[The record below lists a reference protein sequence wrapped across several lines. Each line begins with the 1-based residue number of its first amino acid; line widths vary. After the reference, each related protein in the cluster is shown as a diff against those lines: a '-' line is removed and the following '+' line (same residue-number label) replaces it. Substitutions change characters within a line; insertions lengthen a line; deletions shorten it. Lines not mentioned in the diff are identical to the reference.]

1 MAENKYS
8 WYYRQIDENE
18 KNIQKN
24 LVHVAN
30 NEPKEKPKFIVPD
43 SERYLNNIRVCK
55 IPDIYGNFKINSE
68 NDFVITFQHLY
79 TMQSSEEAGFY
90 TANSKWVHYHSLGK
104 NLLYDLPQ
112 LLENPEIILSS
123 SSQEEQSYSNSDNTT
138 LACVLKENVTLSIDG
153 KEEDCPVVAMI
164 KPNITDDKATIILT
178 AYPKQDF
185 ERFLQK
191 GIEQNRLLYLKNEE
205 VLRRDYPIVETNR
218 VATVSFNG
226 LLYTNNIAQ
235 FKENV
240 NLLRVENNGM
250 ALQTIPDEEKT
261 IKVCNAAKR
270 ENPAAVMFFTER
282 QRSVKLYTEVFETL
296 DKTAIQ
302 NIPETYFINS
312 LKNYLHKSMPKK
324 YNNQPKMAFSAI
336 NKRITNT
343 QKELIKQTIRTEYDI
358 YDDSEEITDYLIIS
372 EFKDWAE
379 NQSPLI
385 QNQNMPAQE
394 GNKMKE
400 FNYYGIT
407 LNIQDN
413 ENGTVDIV
421 EPAFNTNISTEQKQE
436 TAISYVQSLDEK
448 ARRSELC
455 KNAKSKN
462 YIPEIIRKII
472 EKGAEVINEKIN
484 KPLISFVEKHKEEI
498 ISSTKKGLAIAA
510 VLGASLAASPEL
522 FASTSSEIQTENKNV
537 IEYQYST
544 PFYRSYDDLENKI
557 TVFER
562 YSDGEWEKSGFTTL
576 TDYEIELLY
585 GNQNEQK
592 EESAAAEVDNTEEE
606 VTEQNITPD
615 PEPNETADE
624 DKNSEEFVNEEIP
637 VVDNS
642 VENISQ
648 AGSSLESENAG
659 QTENQPKL
667 SDTNQKIE
675 INSES
680 QIKEENLMSE
690 TIKNMQ
696 GTVKESM
703 NTENNDSEPI
713 KAPDNSSDKLT
724 PFEYLMQKINGS
736 QIKVHLSKK
745 EMQAILTAGKDVQ
758 KMAVSYGTNQK
769 IENEQGFLGYGT
781 YVVSVNE
788 ENAKQLGIKIAS
800 RKYGGTFYINNRPL
814 SEFLQE
820 QNFSPYWNKLLEQ
833 FKTTSVDE
841 LAAQILRTDVKGNT
855 ILASEQNKLSTVL
868 GLGLVEYKREQT
880 FLYSVNIPD
889 NDNTNYL
896 FYDKAI
902 GLEHAIKIN
911 EQLEKLGVNWRVS
924 RNDSGKDVY
933 FNVLSQKVFNNNQKQ
948 ASEFLKSIGYVGM
961 EMSGNNYIVFN
972 DKDMSITNR
981 VQYYKDTN
989 GEVFGFAYEGEI
1001 YADEELVNSNV
1012 IAHEYTHIWD
1022 GYVKNNNPELWQ
1034 RGKNILKGT
1043 SLWQEVAEDKN
1054 YENLKTDDEILSE
1067 CHSRIVG
1074 KMAEQ
1079 VLKKIAQRDGGLTR
1093 DQVIDWDKEVSEYI
1107 INELKIKPELGEE
1120 NSVSE
1125 SEKAEYLKEFLSQ
1138 TMKDL
1143 MNEVKMG
1150 QINKKSS
1157 KPDMQIGKSSISGN
1171 KPSFPEEPQ
1180 LSVGSRANRII
1191 LQTSKER
1198 QDIIK
1203 KLDKIKTDRIES
1215 REFLIKIKE
1224 AFKFEEIEASD
1235 YVSNRINNSR
1245 FALRI
1250 SNHSVNA
1257 KFVPDKYIETSL
1269 VIRLSY
1275 NEFKESPDK
1284 YVAEFEYT
1292 PEMLT
1297 PEKKQDIIEN
1307 LKTWTLTGQYPE
1319 KTIKA
1324 NYSPSKKE
1332 WENANAKMIN
1342 HISKIQKMAEPTQ
1355 GENSMKFPHEDLE
1368 HYTFGSGKTIKE
1380 YSDEEIARILR
1391 TSGSE
1396 SMKHLGY
1403 ATEEEIKVLEAI
1415 ENNEHF
1421 SNAEKAVEIDNA
1433 ERYIASRHIAE
1444 NASEIIKQNKV
1455 KGTTT
1460 QIYNLNTNNI
1470 NIIKDW
1476 EWNVPENLIPEELK
1490 SKNKEKTS
1498 TFSQAKEFVPSTGE
1512 EEVKMENIHN
1522 SSFQKMISIE
1532 QNTNAEFY
1540 NSVEDYLK
1548 YKKAPTYNEF
1558 EIPNT
1563 PEILQFAGIENHKIL
1578 MTTKVLNK
1586 AISNKDSD
1594 HQLTDEE
1601 IISALKGLSD
1611 PIAIFESD
1619 KKNSEA
1625 NSNSVLI
1632 FTEVVNKNN
1641 KPIVVGFEIDA
1652 NQKGKNNSAT
1662 INQIH
1667 SIHSRSSI
1675 INSKNE
1681 NMFQKWTSA
1690 GLLKYV
1696 NDKKIQTWL
1705 KDRRIQFPLSLTR
1718 SDEIT
1723 ITDLNGIV
1731 KSFPIKSKTG
1741 FEMNFETIQK
1751 MAEPTQGEKSI
1762 EDSIVDKGIESVQAN
1777 GGLSEAAMEADI
1789 AAIDNQR
1796 ADYLDEDGNPH
1807 FYDEHEPAQEELPY
1821 FYDTN
1826 DNPHTTS
1833 EVYEVLEKF
1842 SNLEPEKWNLSPEDK
1857 VAVSHLIDVSQ
1868 IKEVDK
1874 DKAFENLSNYLLSEE
1889 YKREESNYAKV
1900 LTPVLL
1906 SYNQEQNNFDF
1917 TFSTD
1922 EMQKQQSETSVQQKS
1937 EITKGEIKS
1946 ILGNTFTGENV
1957 KLTEEFQ
1964 DKLIKKGLVNPGDEF
1979 ILLNELEA
1987 HAKGTKIKEDQPY
2000 VILTTPVQVN
2010 GKTQFAATKYYH
2022 ISAVEEPLKIT
2033 ETAEQKP
2040 NETDMDK
2047 IIFGKTKVA
2056 EFSMHTNHGFE
2067 VFENMVVDSHEE
2079 STNSYL
2085 LKSSDG
2091 KNQVRVEAET
2101 LKELMSEPYQKKA
2114 MSYDEET
2121 KIQEKMI
2128 ESQYKSFFEPRDNF
2142 ANNFRHNL
2150 ALYCR
2155 KEANSPLD
2163 ALKIANSLIKQMPD
2177 EERNKTKQ
2185 LLKKLCNKGQTI
2197 NEVIIE
2203 TYNTAVKDVPLNEN
2217 YLNNKRYEKMIQRPM
2232 YDTCTA
2238 KGEKVDNNFDLK
2250 IGDNVKVKFKAGK
2263 VFGKGKEKVLSEV
2276 KIVSSSKE
2284 GNCVTLMDGNKSFYD
2299 VPRDTFLKDYG
2310 KQLVKE
2316 HQMTKKQFAKHSM
2329 KLDTGRER

>member
-205 VLRRDYPIVETNR
+205 VLRRDYPVVETNR

-436 TAISYVQSLDEK
+436 TVISYVQSLDEK
-448 ARRSELC
+448 AGRSELC

-522 FASTSSEIQTENKNV
+522 FASTSSEIQTDNKNV

-820 QNFSPYWNKLLEQ
+820 QNFSTYWIKQLEQ
-833 FKTTSVDE
+833 FKTTSIDE
-841 LAAQILRTDVKGNT
+841 LTAQISGTDVKGNAN
-855 ILASEQNKLSTVL
+855 LAAEQNKLSTVL

-1079 VLKKIAQRDGGLTR
+1079 VLEKIAQRDGGLTR
-1093 DQVIDWDKEVSEYI
+1093 DQVIDWDKEVSDYI
-1107 INELKIKPELGEE
+1107 VSELKIKPELGEE
-1120 NSVSE
+1120 NSISE

-1138 TMKDL
+1138 PMKDL
-1143 MNEVKMG
+1143 MNEVK
-1150 QINKKSS
+1150 I
-1157 KPDMQIGKSSISGN
+1157 
-1171 KPSFPEEPQ
+1171 
-1180 LSVGSRANRII
+1180 
-1191 LQTSKER
+1191 
-1198 QDIIK
+1198 
-1203 KLDKIKTDRIES
+1203 
-1215 REFLIKIKE
+1215 
-1224 AFKFEEIEASD
+1224 
-1235 YVSNRINNSR
+1235 
-1245 FALRI
+1245 
-1250 SNHSVNA
+1250 
-1257 KFVPDKYIETSL
+1257 
-1269 VIRLSY
+1269 
-1275 NEFKESPDK
+1275 
-1284 YVAEFEYT
+1284 
-1292 PEMLT
+1292 
-1297 PEKKQDIIEN
+1297 
-1307 LKTWTLTGQYPE
+1307 
-1319 KTIKA
+1319 
-1324 NYSPSKKE
+1324 
-1332 WENANAKMIN
+1332 
-1342 HISKIQKMAEPTQ
+1342 
-1355 GENSMKFPHEDLE
+1355 
-1368 HYTFGSGKTIKE
+1368 
-1380 YSDEEIARILR
+1380 
-1391 TSGSE
+1391 
-1396 SMKHLGY
+1396 
-1403 ATEEEIKVLEAI
+1403 
-1415 ENNEHF
+1415 
-1421 SNAEKAVEIDNA
+1421 
-1433 ERYIASRHIAE
+1433 
-1444 NASEIIKQNKV
+1444 
-1455 KGTTT
+1455 
-1460 QIYNLNTNNI
+1460 
-1470 NIIKDW
+1470 
-1476 EWNVPENLIPEELK
+1476 
-1490 SKNKEKTS
+1490 
-1498 TFSQAKEFVPSTGE
+1498 
-1512 EEVKMENIHN
+1512 ENIHN
-1522 SSFQKMISIE
+1522 SSIQKMISI
-1532 QNTNAEFY
+1532 
-1540 NSVEDYLK
+1540 
-1548 YKKAPTYNEF
+1548 
-1558 EIPNT
+1558 
-1563 PEILQFAGIENHKIL
+1563 
-1578 MTTKVLNK
+1578 
-1586 AISNKDSD
+1586 
-1594 HQLTDEE
+1594 
-1601 IISALKGLSD
+1601 
-1611 PIAIFESD
+1611 
-1619 KKNSEA
+1619 
-1625 NSNSVLI
+1625 
-1632 FTEVVNKNN
+1632 
-1641 KPIVVGFEIDA
+1641 
-1652 NQKGKNNSAT
+1652 
-1662 INQIH
+1662 
-1667 SIHSRSSI
+1667 
-1675 INSKNE
+1675 
-1681 NMFQKWTSA
+1681 
-1690 GLLKYV
+1690 
-1696 NDKKIQTWL
+1696 
-1705 KDRRIQFPLSLTR
+1705 
-1718 SDEIT
+1718 
-1723 ITDLNGIV
+1723 
-1731 KSFPIKSKTG
+1731 
-1741 FEMNFETIQK
+1741 
-1751 MAEPTQGEKSI
+1751 
-1762 EDSIVDKGIESVQAN
+1762 
-1777 GGLSEAAMEADI
+1777 
-1789 AAIDNQR
+1789 
-1796 ADYLDEDGNPH
+1796 
-1807 FYDEHEPAQEELPY
+1807 
-1821 FYDTN
+1821 
-1826 DNPHTTS
+1826 
-1833 EVYEVLEKF
+1833 
-1842 SNLEPEKWNLSPEDK
+1842 
-1857 VAVSHLIDVSQ
+1857 
-1868 IKEVDK
+1868 
-1874 DKAFENLSNYLLSEE
+1874 
-1889 YKREESNYAKV
+1889 
-1900 LTPVLL
+1900 
-1906 SYNQEQNNFDF
+1906 EQNNFDF

>member
-205 VLRRDYPIVETNR
+205 VLRRDYPVVETNR

-448 ARRSELC
+448 AGRSELC

-522 FASTSSEIQTENKNV
+522 FASTSSEIQTDNKNV

-820 QNFSPYWNKLLEQ
+820 QNFSTYWIKQLEQ
-833 FKTTSVDE
+833 FKTTSIDE
-841 LAAQILRTDVKGNT
+841 LTAQISGTDVKGNAN
-855 ILASEQNKLSTVL
+855 LAAEQNKLSTVL
-868 GLGLVEYKREQT
+868 GLGFVEYKREQT

-1079 VLKKIAQRDGGLTR
+1079 VLEKIAQRDGGLTR
-1093 DQVIDWDKEVSEYI
+1093 DQVIDWDKEVSDYI
-1107 INELKIKPELGEE
+1107 VSELKIKPELGEE
-1120 NSVSE
+1120 NSISE

-1138 TMKDL
+1138 PMKDL
-1143 MNEVKMG
+1143 MNEVK
-1150 QINKKSS
+1150 I
-1157 KPDMQIGKSSISGN
+1157 
-1171 KPSFPEEPQ
+1171 
-1180 LSVGSRANRII
+1180 
-1191 LQTSKER
+1191 
-1198 QDIIK
+1198 
-1203 KLDKIKTDRIES
+1203 
-1215 REFLIKIKE
+1215 
-1224 AFKFEEIEASD
+1224 
-1235 YVSNRINNSR
+1235 
-1245 FALRI
+1245 
-1250 SNHSVNA
+1250 
-1257 KFVPDKYIETSL
+1257 
-1269 VIRLSY
+1269 
-1275 NEFKESPDK
+1275 
-1284 YVAEFEYT
+1284 
-1292 PEMLT
+1292 
-1297 PEKKQDIIEN
+1297 
-1307 LKTWTLTGQYPE
+1307 
-1319 KTIKA
+1319 
-1324 NYSPSKKE
+1324 
-1332 WENANAKMIN
+1332 
-1342 HISKIQKMAEPTQ
+1342 
-1355 GENSMKFPHEDLE
+1355 
-1368 HYTFGSGKTIKE
+1368 
-1380 YSDEEIARILR
+1380 
-1391 TSGSE
+1391 
-1396 SMKHLGY
+1396 
-1403 ATEEEIKVLEAI
+1403 
-1415 ENNEHF
+1415 
-1421 SNAEKAVEIDNA
+1421 
-1433 ERYIASRHIAE
+1433 
-1444 NASEIIKQNKV
+1444 
-1455 KGTTT
+1455 
-1460 QIYNLNTNNI
+1460 
-1470 NIIKDW
+1470 
-1476 EWNVPENLIPEELK
+1476 
-1490 SKNKEKTS
+1490 
-1498 TFSQAKEFVPSTGE
+1498 
-1512 EEVKMENIHN
+1512 ENIHN
-1522 SSFQKMISIE
+1522 SSIQKMISIE
-1532 QNTNAEFY
+1532 QNRNAEFY

-1548 YKKAPTYNEF
+1548 YKKAPIYNEF

-1731 KSFPIKSKTG
+1731 KSFQIKSKTG

-1751 MAEPTQGEKSI
+1751 MAEPTQGENSI

-1777 GGLSEAAMEADI
+1777 GGLSEAATEADI

-1807 FYDEHEPAQEELPY
+1807 FYDEPEPAQEELPY

>member
-205 VLRRDYPIVETNR
+205 VLRRDYPVVETNR

-448 ARRSELC
+448 AGRSELC

-522 FASTSSEIQTENKNV
+522 FASTSSEIQTDNKNV

-820 QNFSPYWNKLLEQ
+820 QNFSTYWIKQLEQ
-833 FKTTSVDE
+833 FKTTSIDE
-841 LAAQILRTDVKGNT
+841 LTAQISGTDVKGNAN
-855 ILASEQNKLSTVL
+855 LAAEQNKLSTVL

-1079 VLKKIAQRDGGLTR
+1079 VLEKIAQRDGGLTR
-1093 DQVIDWDKEVSEYI
+1093 DQVIDWDKEVSDYI
-1107 INELKIKPELGEE
+1107 VSELKIKPELGEE
-1120 NSVSE
+1120 NSISE

-1138 TMKDL
+1138 PMKDL
-1143 MNEVKMG
+1143 
-1150 QINKKSS
+1150 
-1157 KPDMQIGKSSISGN
+1157 
-1171 KPSFPEEPQ
+1171 
-1180 LSVGSRANRII
+1180 
-1191 LQTSKER
+1191 
-1198 QDIIK
+1198 
-1203 KLDKIKTDRIES
+1203 
-1215 REFLIKIKE
+1215 
-1224 AFKFEEIEASD
+1224 
-1235 YVSNRINNSR
+1235 
-1245 FALRI
+1245 
-1250 SNHSVNA
+1250 
-1257 KFVPDKYIETSL
+1257 
-1269 VIRLSY
+1269 
-1275 NEFKESPDK
+1275 
-1284 YVAEFEYT
+1284 
-1292 PEMLT
+1292 
-1297 PEKKQDIIEN
+1297 
-1307 LKTWTLTGQYPE
+1307 
-1319 KTIKA
+1319 
-1324 NYSPSKKE
+1324 
-1332 WENANAKMIN
+1332 
-1342 HISKIQKMAEPTQ
+1342 
-1355 GENSMKFPHEDLE
+1355 
-1368 HYTFGSGKTIKE
+1368 
-1380 YSDEEIARILR
+1380 
-1391 TSGSE
+1391 
-1396 SMKHLGY
+1396 
-1403 ATEEEIKVLEAI
+1403 
-1415 ENNEHF
+1415 
-1421 SNAEKAVEIDNA
+1421 
-1433 ERYIASRHIAE
+1433 
-1444 NASEIIKQNKV
+1444 
-1455 KGTTT
+1455 
-1460 QIYNLNTNNI
+1460 
-1470 NIIKDW
+1470 
-1476 EWNVPENLIPEELK
+1476 
-1490 SKNKEKTS
+1490 
-1498 TFSQAKEFVPSTGE
+1498 
-1512 EEVKMENIHN
+1512 
-1522 SSFQKMISIE
+1522 
-1532 QNTNAEFY
+1532 
-1540 NSVEDYLK
+1540 
-1548 YKKAPTYNEF
+1548 
-1558 EIPNT
+1558 
-1563 PEILQFAGIENHKIL
+1563 
-1578 MTTKVLNK
+1578 
-1586 AISNKDSD
+1586 
-1594 HQLTDEE
+1594 
-1601 IISALKGLSD
+1601 
-1611 PIAIFESD
+1611 
-1619 KKNSEA
+1619 
-1625 NSNSVLI
+1625 
-1632 FTEVVNKNN
+1632 
-1641 KPIVVGFEIDA
+1641 
-1652 NQKGKNNSAT
+1652 
-1662 INQIH
+1662 
-1667 SIHSRSSI
+1667 
-1675 INSKNE
+1675 
-1681 NMFQKWTSA
+1681 
-1690 GLLKYV
+1690 
-1696 NDKKIQTWL
+1696 
-1705 KDRRIQFPLSLTR
+1705 
-1718 SDEIT
+1718 
-1723 ITDLNGIV
+1723 
-1731 KSFPIKSKTG
+1731 
-1741 FEMNFETIQK
+1741 NFETIQK
-1751 MAEPTQGEKSI
+1751 MAEPTQGENSI

-1777 GGLSEAAMEADI
+1777 DGLSEAATEADI

-1807 FYDEHEPAQEELPY
+1807 FYDEPEPAQEELPY

>member
-205 VLRRDYPIVETNR
+205 VLRRDYPVVETNR

-448 ARRSELC
+448 AGRSELC

-522 FASTSSEIQTENKNV
+522 FASTSSEIQTDNKNV

-1355 GENSMKFPHEDLE
+1355 GE
-1368 HYTFGSGKTIKE
+1368 
-1380 YSDEEIARILR
+1380 
-1391 TSGSE
+1391 
-1396 SMKHLGY
+1396 
-1403 ATEEEIKVLEAI
+1403 
-1415 ENNEHF
+1415 
-1421 SNAEKAVEIDNA
+1421 
-1433 ERYIASRHIAE
+1433 
-1444 NASEIIKQNKV
+1444 
-1455 KGTTT
+1455 
-1460 QIYNLNTNNI
+1460 
-1470 NIIKDW
+1470 
-1476 EWNVPENLIPEELK
+1476 
-1490 SKNKEKTS
+1490 
-1498 TFSQAKEFVPSTGE
+1498 
-1512 EEVKMENIHN
+1512 
-1522 SSFQKMISIE
+1522 
-1532 QNTNAEFY
+1532 
-1540 NSVEDYLK
+1540 
-1548 YKKAPTYNEF
+1548 
-1558 EIPNT
+1558 
-1563 PEILQFAGIENHKIL
+1563 
-1578 MTTKVLNK
+1578 
-1586 AISNKDSD
+1586 
-1594 HQLTDEE
+1594 
-1601 IISALKGLSD
+1601 
-1611 PIAIFESD
+1611 
-1619 KKNSEA
+1619 
-1625 NSNSVLI
+1625 
-1632 FTEVVNKNN
+1632 
-1641 KPIVVGFEIDA
+1641 
-1652 NQKGKNNSAT
+1652 
-1662 INQIH
+1662 
-1667 SIHSRSSI
+1667 
-1675 INSKNE
+1675 
-1681 NMFQKWTSA
+1681 
-1690 GLLKYV
+1690 
-1696 NDKKIQTWL
+1696 
-1705 KDRRIQFPLSLTR
+1705 
-1718 SDEIT
+1718 
-1723 ITDLNGIV
+1723 
-1731 KSFPIKSKTG
+1731 
-1741 FEMNFETIQK
+1741 
-1751 MAEPTQGEKSI
+1751 KSI

-1833 EVYEVLEKF
+1833 EIYEVLEKF
-1842 SNLEPEKWNLSPEDK
+1842 SNLEPEKWNMSQADK

-1906 SYNQEQNNFDF
+1906 SYNQEQNNYNF

-2010 GKTQFAATKYYH
+2010 GKIQFAATKYYH
-2022 ISAVEEPLKIT
+2022 ISAVEELLKIT

-2128 ESQYKSFFEPRDNF
+2128 ESQYKSFFEPRLNF

-2197 NEVIIE
+2197 NEIIIE
-2203 TYNTAVKDVPLNEN
+2203 TYNTAVKEVPLNEN

>member
-30 NEPKEKPKFIVPD
+30 NEPKEKPKFIVSE
-43 SERYLNNIRVCK
+43 SERYMNNIRVCK

-90 TANSKWVHYHSLGK
+90 TANSKWVHYHSLRK

-205 VLRRDYPIVETNR
+205 ILRRDYPVVETNR

-270 ENPAAVMFFTER
+270 ENPTAVMFFPER

-522 FASTSSEIQTENKNV
+522 FASTSSEIQTENINV

-1107 INELKIKPELGEE
+1107 VSELKIKPELGEE
-1120 NSVSE
+1120 NSISE

-1143 MNEVKMG
+1143 MNEVKM
-1150 QINKKSS
+1150 
-1157 KPDMQIGKSSISGN
+1157 
-1171 KPSFPEEPQ
+1171 
-1180 LSVGSRANRII
+1180 
-1191 LQTSKER
+1191 
-1198 QDIIK
+1198 
-1203 KLDKIKTDRIES
+1203 
-1215 REFLIKIKE
+1215 
-1224 AFKFEEIEASD
+1224 
-1235 YVSNRINNSR
+1235 
-1245 FALRI
+1245 
-1250 SNHSVNA
+1250 
-1257 KFVPDKYIETSL
+1257 
-1269 VIRLSY
+1269 
-1275 NEFKESPDK
+1275 
-1284 YVAEFEYT
+1284 
-1292 PEMLT
+1292 
-1297 PEKKQDIIEN
+1297 
-1307 LKTWTLTGQYPE
+1307 
-1319 KTIKA
+1319 
-1324 NYSPSKKE
+1324 
-1332 WENANAKMIN
+1332 
-1342 HISKIQKMAEPTQ
+1342 
-1355 GENSMKFPHEDLE
+1355 
-1368 HYTFGSGKTIKE
+1368 
-1380 YSDEEIARILR
+1380 
-1391 TSGSE
+1391 
-1396 SMKHLGY
+1396 
-1403 ATEEEIKVLEAI
+1403 
-1415 ENNEHF
+1415 
-1421 SNAEKAVEIDNA
+1421 
-1433 ERYIASRHIAE
+1433 
-1444 NASEIIKQNKV
+1444 
-1455 KGTTT
+1455 
-1460 QIYNLNTNNI
+1460 
-1470 NIIKDW
+1470 
-1476 EWNVPENLIPEELK
+1476 
-1490 SKNKEKTS
+1490 
-1498 TFSQAKEFVPSTGE
+1498 
-1512 EEVKMENIHN
+1512 ENIHN
-1522 SSFQKMISIE
+1522 SSIQKMISIE
-1532 QNTNAEFY
+1532 QNRNAEFY

-1548 YKKAPTYNEF
+1548 YKKAPIYNEF

-1632 FTEVVNKNN
+1632 FTEVVNKKN

-1751 MAEPTQGEKSI
+1751 MAEPTQGEKSMKFPHEDLEHYTFGSGKTIKEYSDEEIAQILRTSGSESMKHLGYATEEEIKVLEAIENNEHFSNAEKAVEIDNAERYIASRHIAENASEIIKQNKVKGTTTQIYNLNTNNINIIKDWKWNVPENLIPEELKSKNKEKTSTFSQVKEFVPSTDEERGWLEDIKSVFTSDELVVTGIKEYEPPVATENNNSNQNEYSKNVLIEFVSNPELNLHEDDVFNRLHDSELLDTEIDYNPITPEKSGTIDQYMEHLDTLKKSI
-1762 EDSIVDKGIESVQAN
+1762 EDGIVDKGIESVQAN

-1796 ADYLDEDGNPH
+1796 ADYLDEDGNHH
-1807 FYDEHEPAQEELPY
+1807 FYDEPEPAQEELPY

-1833 EVYEVLEKF
+1833 EIYEVLEKF

-1906 SYNQEQNNFDF
+1906 SYNQEQNNYNF

-2203 TYNTAVKDVPLNEN
+2203 TYNTAVKEVPLNEN

-2329 KLDTGRER
+2329 NLDTGRER

>member
-205 VLRRDYPIVETNR
+205 VLRRDYPVVETNR

-448 ARRSELC
+448 AGRSELC

-522 FASTSSEIQTENKNV
+522 FASTSSEIQTDNKNV

-820 QNFSPYWNKLLEQ
+820 QNFSTYWIKQLEQ
-833 FKTTSVDE
+833 FKTTSIDE
-841 LAAQILRTDVKGNT
+841 LTAQISGTDVKGNAN
-855 ILASEQNKLSTVL
+855 LAAEQNKLSTVL

-880 FLYSVNIPD
+880 FLYSVNIPN

-948 ASEFLKSIGYVGM
+948 ASVFLKSIGYVGM

-1043 SLWQEVAEDKN
+1043 SLWQEIAEDKN

-1079 VLKKIAQRDGGLTR
+1079 VLEKIAQRDGGLTR
-1093 DQVIDWDKEVSEYI
+1093 DQVIDWDKEVSDYI
-1107 INELKIKPELGEE
+1107 VSELKIKPELGEE
-1120 NSVSE
+1120 NSISE

-1138 TMKDL
+1138 PMKDL
-1143 MNEVKMG
+1143 MNEVK
-1150 QINKKSS
+1150 I
-1157 KPDMQIGKSSISGN
+1157 
-1171 KPSFPEEPQ
+1171 
-1180 LSVGSRANRII
+1180 
-1191 LQTSKER
+1191 
-1198 QDIIK
+1198 
-1203 KLDKIKTDRIES
+1203 
-1215 REFLIKIKE
+1215 
-1224 AFKFEEIEASD
+1224 
-1235 YVSNRINNSR
+1235 
-1245 FALRI
+1245 
-1250 SNHSVNA
+1250 
-1257 KFVPDKYIETSL
+1257 
-1269 VIRLSY
+1269 
-1275 NEFKESPDK
+1275 
-1284 YVAEFEYT
+1284 
-1292 PEMLT
+1292 
-1297 PEKKQDIIEN
+1297 
-1307 LKTWTLTGQYPE
+1307 
-1319 KTIKA
+1319 
-1324 NYSPSKKE
+1324 
-1332 WENANAKMIN
+1332 
-1342 HISKIQKMAEPTQ
+1342 
-1355 GENSMKFPHEDLE
+1355 
-1368 HYTFGSGKTIKE
+1368 
-1380 YSDEEIARILR
+1380 
-1391 TSGSE
+1391 
-1396 SMKHLGY
+1396 
-1403 ATEEEIKVLEAI
+1403 
-1415 ENNEHF
+1415 
-1421 SNAEKAVEIDNA
+1421 
-1433 ERYIASRHIAE
+1433 
-1444 NASEIIKQNKV
+1444 
-1455 KGTTT
+1455 
-1460 QIYNLNTNNI
+1460 
-1470 NIIKDW
+1470 
-1476 EWNVPENLIPEELK
+1476 
-1490 SKNKEKTS
+1490 
-1498 TFSQAKEFVPSTGE
+1498 
-1512 EEVKMENIHN
+1512 ENIHN
-1522 SSFQKMISIE
+1522 SSIQKMISIE
-1532 QNTNAEFY
+1532 QNRNAEFY

-1548 YKKAPTYNEF
+1548 YKKAPIYNEF

-1601 IISALKGLSD
+1601 IISALKGLSA

-1731 KSFPIKSKTG
+1731 KSFQIKSKTG

-1751 MAEPTQGEKSI
+1751 MAEPTQGENSI

-1777 GGLSEAAMEADI
+1777 GGLSEAATEADI

-1807 FYDEHEPAQEELPY
+1807 FYDEPEPAQEELPY

>member
-205 VLRRDYPIVETNR
+205 VLRRDYPVVETNR

-448 ARRSELC
+448 AGRSELC

-522 FASTSSEIQTENKNV
+522 FASTSSEIQTDNKNV

-820 QNFSPYWNKLLEQ
+820 QNFSTYWIKQLEQ
-833 FKTTSVDE
+833 FKTTSIDE
-841 LAAQILRTDVKGNT
+841 LTAQISGTDVKGNAN
-855 ILASEQNKLSTVL
+855 LAAEQNKLSTVL

-1079 VLKKIAQRDGGLTR
+1079 VLEKIAQRDGGLTR
-1093 DQVIDWDKEVSEYI
+1093 DQVIDWDKEVSDYI
-1107 INELKIKPELGEE
+1107 VSELKIKPELGEE
-1120 NSVSE
+1120 NSISE

-1138 TMKDL
+1138 PMKDL
-1143 MNEVKMG
+1143 MNEVK
-1150 QINKKSS
+1150 I
-1157 KPDMQIGKSSISGN
+1157 
-1171 KPSFPEEPQ
+1171 
-1180 LSVGSRANRII
+1180 
-1191 LQTSKER
+1191 
-1198 QDIIK
+1198 
-1203 KLDKIKTDRIES
+1203 
-1215 REFLIKIKE
+1215 
-1224 AFKFEEIEASD
+1224 
-1235 YVSNRINNSR
+1235 
-1245 FALRI
+1245 
-1250 SNHSVNA
+1250 
-1257 KFVPDKYIETSL
+1257 
-1269 VIRLSY
+1269 
-1275 NEFKESPDK
+1275 
-1284 YVAEFEYT
+1284 
-1292 PEMLT
+1292 
-1297 PEKKQDIIEN
+1297 
-1307 LKTWTLTGQYPE
+1307 
-1319 KTIKA
+1319 
-1324 NYSPSKKE
+1324 
-1332 WENANAKMIN
+1332 
-1342 HISKIQKMAEPTQ
+1342 
-1355 GENSMKFPHEDLE
+1355 
-1368 HYTFGSGKTIKE
+1368 
-1380 YSDEEIARILR
+1380 
-1391 TSGSE
+1391 
-1396 SMKHLGY
+1396 
-1403 ATEEEIKVLEAI
+1403 
-1415 ENNEHF
+1415 
-1421 SNAEKAVEIDNA
+1421 
-1433 ERYIASRHIAE
+1433 
-1444 NASEIIKQNKV
+1444 
-1455 KGTTT
+1455 
-1460 QIYNLNTNNI
+1460 
-1470 NIIKDW
+1470 
-1476 EWNVPENLIPEELK
+1476 
-1490 SKNKEKTS
+1490 
-1498 TFSQAKEFVPSTGE
+1498 
-1512 EEVKMENIHN
+1512 ENIHN
-1522 SSFQKMISIE
+1522 SSIQKMISIE
-1532 QNTNAEFY
+1532 QNRNAEFY

-1548 YKKAPTYNEF
+1548 YKKAPIYNEF

-1731 KSFPIKSKTG
+1731 KSFQIKSKTG

-1751 MAEPTQGEKSI
+1751 MAEPTQGENSI

-1777 GGLSEAAMEADI
+1777 GGLSEAATEADI

-1807 FYDEHEPAQEELPY
+1807 FYDEPEPAQEELPY